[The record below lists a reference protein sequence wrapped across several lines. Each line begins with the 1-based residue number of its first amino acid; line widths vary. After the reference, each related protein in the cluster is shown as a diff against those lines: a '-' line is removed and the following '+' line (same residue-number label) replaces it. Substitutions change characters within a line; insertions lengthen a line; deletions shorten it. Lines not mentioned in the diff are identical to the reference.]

1 MNRLKLPV
9 LAAVALMI
17 AGCQTAKQLARNEQA
32 SIFRPELWVK
42 DDGLY
47 YAAGADEAY
56 TGKHEAWYANGDKA
70 WEGEMI
76 NGKRHGQYTQWY
88 PESGGQHVAG
98 LYQDGSRDGTWGQWY
113 PNGQAEI
120 TSEYLAGIESK
131 VTFYSEN
138 GAVIPEKVYWA
149 KVRQRLNRQAWR
161 SYGVGYGRG
170 YPGYYHSSYYHG
182 SHGWTPPGG
191 GTASDFSNL
200 GGGGSS
206 NSGGGSSGGGG
217 STGGGGSGGGGYSGG
232 ASVSAPEGGSGGSPN
247 TP

>member
-17 AGCQTAKQLARNEQA
+17 AGCQTAKQLAHDGQA
-32 SIFRPELWVK
+32 SIFRPELWLK

-47 YAAGADEAY
+47 YTAGADEPY
-56 TGKHEAWYANGDKA
+56 TGKHEAWYASGDKA

>member
-17 AGCQTAKQLARNEQA
+17 AGCQTAKQLAHDGQA
-32 SIFRPELWVK
+32 SIFRPELWLK

-47 YAAGADEAY
+47 YTAGADEPY
-56 TGKHEAWYANGDKA
+56 TGKHEAWYASGDKA

-98 LYQDGSRDGTWGQWY
+98 LYLDGSRDGTWSQWY
-113 PNGQAEI
+113 PNGRAEI
-120 TSEYLAGIESK
+120 ASEYLAGIESK

-138 GAVIPEKVYWA
+138 GAVIPEKIYWE

-161 SYGVGYGRG
+161 SYGANYGRS
-170 YPGYYHSSYYHG
+170 YPNQYHSSYYYQG
-182 SHGWTPPGG
+182 SAV
-191 GTASDFSNL
+191 ASHPAHV
-200 GGGGSS
+200 GK
-206 NSGGGSSGGGG
+206 
-217 STGGGGSGGGGYSGG
+217 
-232 ASVSAPEGGSGGSPN
+232 
-247 TP
+247 